1 MSRKYYCLTLQELSL
16 IICSMF
22 LYGSELSLRS
32 DKVLAIHIKTRN
44 RKEEHAYRTVFNCDS
59 CYKTVL
65 PERKNL
71 FMQKILHTP
80 EGVRDIYSAE
90 CEQKLALQQKLHT
103 VIKSYGYRDIETPTF
118 EYFDVFSK
126 EIGTIPSRELYKFFD
141 REGETLVLRPDF
153 TPSVAR
159 AAAKYFLNENMAI
172 RLTYLGNT
180 FVNNSSYQGRLKE
193 TTQIGGE
200 LIGDKS
206 ADADAE
212 VIALVV
218 QMLLSAGLQEF
229 QISIGHVGFFQ
240 ALVSEAGFSASLTDE
255 LKELITNKNTFG
267 VQKLLS
273 GQNISEQQ
281 KTAFASLTG
290 LFGTEDAL
298 ARAEELTDCAGALDA
313 ICYLRSI
320 WETLKLYGVSKYVS
334 FDLGMLSRYMYY
346 TGIIFRGY
354 TFGTGDAVIKGGR
367 YDGLLG
373 HFGKHAPAVG
383 FVAVVDQLLSALSR
397 QNVEQDIAGSHCMII
412 YENEKQAEAIAKAS
426 QLRQKGI
433 DVELVR
439 VSAER
444 SRTDC
449 RAYAKAQNCTL
460 VVEL

>member
-1 MSRKYYCLTLQELSL
+1 
-16 IICSMF
+16 
-22 LYGSELSLRS
+22 
-32 DKVLAIHIKTRN
+32 
-44 RKEEHAYRTVFNCDS
+44 
-59 CYKTVL
+59 
-65 PERKNL
+65 
-71 FMQKILHTP
+71 MQKILHTP
-80 EGVRDIYSAE
+80 DGVRDIYSRE
-90 CEQKLALQQKLHT
+90 CEQKLALQEKLHT
-103 VIKSYGYRDIETPTF
+103 AIRSYGYRDIETPTF

-153 TPSVAR
+153 TPSIAR

-180 FVNNSSYQGRLKE
+180 FINNSSYQGRLKE

-200 LIGDKS
+200 LIGDDS

-218 QMLLSAGLQEF
+218 QMLCLAGLQEF
-229 QISIGHVGFFQ
+229 QISIGHVGFFH
-240 ALVSEAGFSASLTDE
+240 ALAQEAGLEEAVIDE

-273 GQNISEQQ
+273 GQNISDDLKE
-281 KTAFASLTG
+281 AFASLTG
-290 LFGTEDAL
+290 LFGTEEAIERAEKLTKNPDAL
-298 ARAEELTDCAGALDA
+298 AALGR
-313 ICYLRSI
+313 LSSI
-320 WETLKLYGVSKYVS
+320 WNTLKLYGVSKYVS

-367 YDGLLG
+367 YDGLLK
-373 HFGKHAPAVG
+373 HFGKDAPAVG
-383 FVAVVDQLLSALSR
+383 FVAVIDQLLSALSR
-397 QNVEQDIAGSHCMII
+397 QNVTQKIEGSHCMII
-412 YENEKQAEAIAKAS
+412 YESEKQAEAIGKAS
-426 QLRQKGI
+426 ELRGKGI

-439 VSAER
+439 VTPQ
-444 SRTDC
+444 RTREDC
-449 RAYAKAQNCTL
+449 RNYAKAVSCTL

>member
-1 MSRKYYCLTLQELSL
+1 MYAWPAAVDPGKEDMS
-16 IICSMF
+16 
-22 LYGSELSLRS
+22 
-32 DKVLAIHIKTRN
+32 
-44 RKEEHAYRTVFNCDS
+44 
-59 CYKTVL
+59 
-65 PERKNL
+65 
-71 FMQKILHTP
+71 MQKILHTP
-80 EGVRDIYSAE
+80 EGVRDIYSRE
-90 CEQKLALQQKLHT
+90 CEQKLALQEKLHT
-103 VIKSYGYRDIETPTF
+103 AIKSYGYHDIETPTF

-153 TPSVAR
+153 TPSIAR

-180 FVNNSSYQGRLKE
+180 FINNSSYQGRLKE

-200 LIGDKS
+200 LIGDDS

-218 QMLLSAGLQEF
+218 QMLRLAGLQEF
-229 QISIGHVGFFQ
+229 QISIGHVGFFH
-240 ALVSEAGFSASLTDE
+240 ALAQEAGLEEAVIDE

-273 GQNISEQQ
+273 RQSISEEL
-281 KTAFASLTG
+281 KEAFASLTG
-290 LFGTEDAL
+290 LFGTEEAIERAEQLTKNPAAL
-298 ARAEELTDCAGALDA
+298 AALDR
-313 ICYLRSI
+313 LSSI
-320 WETLKLYGVSKYVS
+320 WNTLKLYGVSKYVS

-373 HFGKHAPAVG
+373 HFGKDAPAVG
-383 FVAVVDQLLSALSR
+383 FVAVIDQLLSALSR
-397 QNVEQDIAGSHCMII
+397 QNVTQKIEGSHCMII
-412 YENEKQAEAIAKAS
+412 YESGKQAEAIEKAS
-426 QLRQKGI
+426 ELRGKGI

-439 VSAER
+439 ITPQ
-444 SRTDC
+444 RTREDC
-449 RAYAKAQNCTL
+449 RNYARAVSCTL